1 MSISSTGLGDEKR
14 LGVPPK
20 TACEMIGCGLTTLYG
35 LLANEELES
44 YQIGRARRITTES
57 IRSFVRRQLE
67 RAKAA

>member
-1 MSISSTGLGDEKR
+1 
-14 LGVPPK
+14 
-20 TACEMIGCGLTTLYG
+20 MIGCGLTTLYG